1 MRSERVRSCS
11 DCLRHHHR
19 PPPPPSFLLANPRL
33 GAPWRVRTIPGSRV
47 ARISTMCH
55 HSFAPYL
62 AHEAYASSQFQLNLV
77 VYHCQPLSLLGKC
90 HPVPLS
96 LLLLVFYHCRPLSLA
111 AKTSSFG
118 PSSLSTELWCVLVLF
133 KASPGFLALSFVTIG
148 NIVTKPESTHCF
160 GFLKS
165 SCSVWHGFECCQ
177 GSPSNCL
184 QSSIVFWF

>member
-1 MRSERVRSCS
+1 MNQTLSDPDSSVHTSHPQLHRSTRTRQASTYLQDYHRDLTSLTANAFTTVRYPLNSVLSYSCLS
-11 DCLRHHHR
+11 
-19 PPPPPSFLLANPRL
+19 PSHLHF
-33 GAPWRVRTIPGSRV
+33 VMS
-47 ARISTMCH
+47 ISSTTE
-55 HSFAPYL
+55 P
-62 AHEAYASSQFQLNLV
+62 
-77 VYHCQPLSLLGKC
+77 
-90 HPVPLS
+90 
-96 LLLLVFYHCRPLSLA
+96 
-111 AKTSSFG
+111 TSSFG